1 MKLNQ
6 KKPLA
11 TGKNA
16 GCSFCGSDNMSLV
29 IDFGDVA
36 LAGAFLKTEQFRE
49 EKKYKLQ
56 IFFCKNCYLL
66 QIVNKIPPE
75 ILFKNYFYFSSAIGT
90 LKEHFKEY
98 AEEVT
103 KRFLIPDKATV
114 VEIGCND
121 GVLLNPFSK
130 NGVRTV
136 IGVDPS
142 ENVVKSISNPDIIVV
157 NDFFSENVAQKI
169 LDKYGSADLIAANNV
184 YAHISDIHDITS
196 GVEKL
201 LSKDGVF
208 IFEVHY
214 IANLIEEIQ
223 YDMIYHEHLYY
234 YSFIALEKFFSQ

>member
-1 MKLNQ
+1 
-6 KKPLA
+6 
-11 TGKNA
+11 
-16 GCSFCGSDNMSLV
+16 MS
-29 IDFGDVA
+29 IDA
-36 LAGAFLKTEQFRE
+36 LSVFFPIYNE
-49 EKKYKLQ
+49 EKN
-56 IFFCKNCYLL
+56 IGA
-66 QIVNKIPPE
+66 IISKIR
-75 ILFKNYFYFSSAIGT
+75 
-90 LKEHFKEY
+90 EHHPC
-98 AEEVT
+98 
-103 KRFLIPDKATV
+103 L
-114 VEIGCND
+114 
-121 GVLLNPFSK
+121 
-130 NGVRTV
+130 
-136 IGVDPS
+136 
-142 ENVVKSISNPDIIVV
+142 DIIVV